1 MRLVRSCRAVLGAV
15 AFAALASCGG
25 NSPTGPSGVTR
36 AVIAITVSPSPIPAV
51 ITSAIGP
58 VFTSQWK
65 VKVSETAG
73 LGGDL
78 QEVRASIF
86 DDATGIL
93 VGSTSFDDRDL
104 VVFVGTKRVE
114 GGGSLDIEQQLSYRL
129 SANPTAAALTV
140 QVRFKDDRG
149 NVQDQALL
157 VKITS

>member
-1 MRLVRSCRAVLGAV
+1 MRLVRSCRAVV
-15 AFAALASCGG
+15 WVAALAALGSCGG
-25 NSPTGPSGVTR
+25 NSPTVPSGVTR
-36 AVIAITVSPSPIPAV
+36 AFIVVTVSPNPLPAV

-65 VKVSETAG
+65 VKITESAG

-93 VGSTSFDDRDL
+93 VGSTAFDDRDL

-114 GGGSLDIEQQLSYRL
+114 GGGILEIDQQLSYSL
-129 SANPTAAALTV
+129 SASQTAAALTV

-157 VKITS
+157 VKIRS